1 MGHSDGRPSTD
12 HSPAILAPPVTT
24 TRSDGRKRKPSSSV
38 RYSTAVASTHSLN
51 SFGSAVERGPTR
63 HLLTGISSTGKGL
76 LLLSRPPPRNTV
88 TSVYQN
94 SGYAN
99 FIGSSYSHHE
109 RA

>member
-12 HSPAILAPPVTT
+12 HSPAILAPSGTT
-24 TRSDGRKRKPSSSV
+24 TRSEGRKRKSSSTV
-38 RYSTAVASTHSLN
+38 RYKTAVESTISLN
-51 SFGSAVERGPTR
+51 SFGSAVDRGPTR

-76 LLLSRPPPRNTV
+76 PLLSRTPPRKTV

-99 FIGSSYSHHE
+99 FVGPSYGHHE